1 MKKKLLIFVIALLVL
16 GLSAGAYAI
25 KLNSNAANATA
36 ACCDMDC
43 CKNHKSG
50 AMTTADGKDSC
61 CDMDCCKD
69 GNCSMDCCKDMDN
82 CPMKNKQTATVE
94 QTGDMK
100 NVVMMGNGENC
111 CDHCKHKS

>member
-1 MKKKLLIFVIALLVL
+1 MKRKLLILVIALFVL

-25 KLNSNAANATA
+25 KLNSNAATANA

-43 CKNHKSG
+43 CK
-50 AMTTADGKDSC
+50 DGHC
-61 CDMDCCKD
+61 PMGGDCCK
-69 GNCSMDCCKDMDN
+69 GNDN
-82 CPMKNKQTATVE
+82 CPMMNKQAATAE

-100 NVVMMGNGENC
+100 NVVMMGGGDNC